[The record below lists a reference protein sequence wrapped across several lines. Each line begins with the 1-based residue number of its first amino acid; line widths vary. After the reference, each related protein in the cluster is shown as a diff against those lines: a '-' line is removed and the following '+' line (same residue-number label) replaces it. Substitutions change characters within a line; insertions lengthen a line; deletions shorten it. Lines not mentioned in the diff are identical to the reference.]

1 MRANRLHIHI
11 HIREVKSSSLSAGR
25 EIHVIIGEKP
35 TVHLLYCI
43 GVVSMIVY
51 DPIAKS
57 EERVA
62 TTIAEKSVGGCN
74 IENIL
79 FSLEVEVGA
88 GCWRLF

>member
-1 MRANRLHIHI
+1 
-11 HIREVKSSSLSAGR
+11 
-25 EIHVIIGEKP
+25 
-35 TVHLLYCI
+35 
-43 GVVSMIVY
+43 MIVY